1 MTYGVC
7 SLAGHDPVE
16 GLIAGRHLVKSK
28 SILRSVSVKMMF
40 RLLPSSMRVPV
51 NYWIDDQRVGPGVRD
66 VYPMIFPGES
76 DRELRPTQR
85 LRIFGVDMSNLP
97 CV

>member
-40 RLLPSSMRVPV
+40 RLLPSSMRVLGRKAPST
-51 NYWIDDQRVGPGVRD
+51 IGLMTSG
-66 VYPMIFPGES
+66 
-76 DRELRPTQR
+76 
-85 LRIFGVDMSNLP
+85 
-97 CV
+97 